1 MGNEIKEKP
10 KVNLNFK
17 IDPEKNEKADLNV
30 PEDKYYSVYLLFF
43 FLGLVHLL
51 PWTFFNTATGYWM
64 YKFRNTTINETD
76 SEFRTDLQARFNAS
90 IMITL
95 QVSEVAFLFIG
106 LLFGRFIPVRV
117 RFIGIM
123 STILFFFV
131 VLTAFVKID
140 TDSWQ
145 EGFFAMVMIITF
157 GINSMNA
164 VFTITLYTTVSS
176 FPHHYLAPYLTG
188 SGLSTS
194 FTAVLQVLSLVTGL
208 SVQDSAL
215 VYFSLGVFVIASTL
229 IVTIFIT
236 GRNEF
241 YLYHMRNYSKGQED
255 KRVGFRE
262 AIRLF
267 KKVWPCVAMM
277 GLFTFTTNMSPTAL
291 VVSEGEGNGPW
302 NDRYFV
308 PTITFLL
315 AAVCSLIGRGLSF
328 KFAPKNL
335 PGIVWVLISVVRS
348 LAIFPL
354 IMLCNAQPRKHLPVL
369 LPHDYQYILV
379 MIAGYTS
386 GGYLINRASYNVA
399 SLVAPEELKNAYHV
413 QTLCVGLQMG
423 ILSFLSII
431 SVDLL

>member
-1 MGNEIKEKP
+1 
-10 KVNLNFK
+10 
-17 IDPEKNEKADLNV
+17 
-30 PEDKYYSVYLLFF
+30 
-43 FLGLVHLL
+43 
-51 PWTFFNTATGYWM
+51 
-64 YKFRNTTINETD
+64 
-76 SEFRTDLQARFNAS
+76 
-90 IMITL
+90 
-95 QVSEVAFLFIG
+95 
-106 LLFGRFIPVRV
+106 
-117 RFIGIM
+117 
-123 STILFFFV
+123 
-131 VLTAFVKID
+131 
-140 TDSWQ
+140 
-145 EGFFAMVMIITF
+145 
-157 GINSMNA
+157 MNA

-302 NDRYFV
+302 NGK
-308 PTITFLL
+308 L
-315 AAVCSLIGRGLSF
+315 
-328 KFAPKNL
+328 
-335 PGIVWVLISVVRS
+335 W
-348 LAIFPL
+348 
-354 IMLCNAQPRKHLPVL
+354 IML
-369 LPHDYQYILV
+369 
-379 MIAGYTS
+379 
-386 GGYLINRASYNVA
+386 
-399 SLVAPEELKNAYHV
+399 
-413 QTLCVGLQMG
+413 
-423 ILSFLSII
+423 
-431 SVDLL
+431 